1 MSKQEKTDLEKDDIQ
16 DVVKKLKVD
25 PQKGLTSQEAQ
36 ARLQKYGPNA
46 ITAKQGPMG
55 LKFLKTLLVQLL
67 I

>member
-46 ITAKQGPMG
+46 ITAK
-55 LKFLKTLLVQLL
+55 
-67 I
+67 

>member
-36 ARLQKYGPNA
+36 ARLQKYVPNA
-46 ITAKQGPMG
+46 ITAKQEPMG

>member
-1 MSKQEKTDLEKDDIQ
+1 M
-16 DVVKKLKVD
+16 VKKLKVD
-25 PQKGLTSQEAQ
+25 PQKGLTLQEAQ

-46 ITAKQGPMG
+46 ITAKQEPMG

>member
-36 ARLQKYGPNA
+36 ARWQKYGPNA
-46 ITAKQGPMG
+46 ITAKQEPMG